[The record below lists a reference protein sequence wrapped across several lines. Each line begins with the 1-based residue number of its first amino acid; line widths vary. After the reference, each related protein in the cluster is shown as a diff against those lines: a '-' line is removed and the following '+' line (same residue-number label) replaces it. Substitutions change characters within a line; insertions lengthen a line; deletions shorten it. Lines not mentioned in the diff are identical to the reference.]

1 MDIFDGLTAL
11 GGLCLFL
18 FGMQIMAE
26 ALQRRAGG
34 RLEGLL
40 RRMTRSRWAGFFTGL
55 AVTAAVQSSSAAM
68 VMVVGFVNSGMLT
81 LRQAVGVI
89 MGTNVGT
96 TVTPWLLSLG
106 GLEGGGV
113 LGRLLRP
120 AGFVPLLSLWGI
132 AAYLA
137 GKGSRRDT
145 GQALLGFAVL
155 MQGMEIMTAAMAA
168 CGQKNAD
175 TNTNTGTDEKTMVY
189 AVEAGSAGEEVAKEK
204 GWTVNSVQDQAA
216 ALMEVAAGTSDAAVI
231 DLLMAGAMIGPDT
244 SYPDLTYTDSLT
256 QEEYGIGCRQGS
268 DLADFITSVLAE
280 TYQDGTTQALA
291 RQFGIREDLL
301 AEMPQPGYTEDAGGD
316 VAYIRGKGTLVVGI
330 TEFAP
335 MDYKDDNGQ
344 WTGFDAELARL
355 VAQRLGVDVE
365 FVIIEWGQKV
375 NELNSK
381 AIDVVWNGMT
391 LTDGVQTAMTCTP
404 AYCRNAQVIVV
415 PAA

>member
-1 MDIFDGLTAL
+1 MKNTIRR
-11 GGLCLFL
+11 GLCL
-18 FGMQIMAE
+18 
-26 ALQRRAGG
+26 
-34 RLEGLL
+34 LL
-40 RRMTRSRWAGFFTGL
+40 LL
-55 AVTAAVQSSSAAM
+55 A
-68 VMVVGFVNSGMLT
+68 
-81 LRQAVGVI
+81 
-89 MGTNVGT
+89 
-96 TVTPWLLSLG
+96 
-106 GLEGGGV
+106 
-113 LGRLLRP
+113 
-120 AGFVPLLSLWGI
+120 
-132 AAYLA
+132 
-137 GKGSRRDT
+137 
-145 GQALLGFAVL
+145 
-155 MQGMEIMTAAMAA
+155 MTAAMAA
-168 CGQKNAD
+168 CGPK
-175 TNTNTGTDEKTMVY
+175 NTNTDADEKTMVY

-244 SYPDLTYTDSLT
+244 SYSNLTYTDSLT

-280 TYQDGTTQALA
+280 AYQDGTTQTLA

-301 AEMPQPGYTEDAGGD
+301 AEMPQTGYTEDAGGD
-316 VAYIRGKGTLVVGI
+316 VAYIQGKGTLVVGI

-391 LTDGVQTAMTCTP
+391 LTDEVLSAMECSN
-404 AYCRNAQVIVV
+404 AYCNNAQVVIV
-415 PAA
+415 PADKASEYQTVESVKDLTFAAEAGSAGEAELTALGYTVTPVKAQSDALMEVAAGTSDAAVIDSLMAAAMVGEGTGYASLTYTCGLNSEEYGVGFRKGSDLAQKLNDFFKASYADGSMMQIAETYGVQAAIIEQK

>member
-1 MDIFDGLTAL
+1 MKNTIRR
-11 GGLCLFL
+11 GLCL
-18 FGMQIMAE
+18 
-26 ALQRRAGG
+26 
-34 RLEGLL
+34 LL
-40 RRMTRSRWAGFFTGL
+40 LL
-55 AVTAAVQSSSAAM
+55 A
-68 VMVVGFVNSGMLT
+68 
-81 LRQAVGVI
+81 
-89 MGTNVGT
+89 
-96 TVTPWLLSLG
+96 
-106 GLEGGGV
+106 
-113 LGRLLRP
+113 
-120 AGFVPLLSLWGI
+120 
-132 AAYLA
+132 
-137 GKGSRRDT
+137 
-145 GQALLGFAVL
+145 
-155 MQGMEIMTAAMAA
+155 MTAAMAA
-168 CGQKNAD
+168 CGPK
-175 TNTNTGTDEKTMVY
+175 NTNTDADEKTMVY
-189 AVEAGSAGEEVAKEK
+189 AVEAGSAGEDVAKEK

-231 DLLMAGAMIGPDT
+231 DLLMAGAMVGEGT
-244 SYPDLTYTDSLT
+244 SYPDLKVTDQKLNS
-256 QEEYGIGCRQGS
+256 EEYGIGCRQGS

-280 TYQDGTTQALA
+280 AYQDGTTQTLA
-291 RQFGIREDLL
+291 RHSGIREDLL
-301 AEMPQPGYTEDAGGD
+301 AEMPQTGYTEDAGGD
-316 VAYIRGKGTLVVGI
+316 VAYIQGKGTLVVGI